1 MKTVDATPALSI
13 VIPLYNE
20 AESLDA
26 LADRVFGT
34 IERFNLDA
42 EVLFVD
48 DGSTD
53 GSDRIFR
60 RLCGAHPRL
69 RVIRLRRNFGQTA
82 AMAAGFDHARGAVI
96 VVMDGDLQN
105 DPDDIPLLLKRLDE
119 GYDVVSG
126 WRRDRKDHWSRVL
139 PSRFANWLIGRVTG
153 VRLHDYG
160 CSLKAYRAEVI
171 QNIPLYGDLH
181 RFIPALASIYG
192 AQIAELPVRH
202 HERARG
208 TSKYTLARTFRVIMD
223 LIIVSFLKSYAQRP
237 MHAFGWAG
245 VVMMVLGFGIDAYLA
260 FQKLAFGAQ
269 LANRPLLLFG
279 TVLMLAGLQIASL
292 GILAELQ
299 IRTYHESQGK
309 PIYTIREIVE
319 PADPKDRA

>member
-1 MKTVDATPALSI
+1 MRPADQQLALSI

-20 AESLDA
+20 AENLDA

-34 IERFNLDA
+34 IKRFELDA
-42 EVLFVD
+42 EILFVD

-53 GSDRIFR
+53 GSEKIFR
-60 RLCGAHPRL
+60 RLCDIHPRL

-96 VVMDGDLQN
+96 VVLDGDLQN
-105 DPDDIPLLLKRLDE
+105 DPDDIPLLLNRLDE

-126 WRRDRKDHWSRVL
+126 WRRDRMDHWSRVL
-139 PSRFANWLIGRVTG
+139 PSRFANWLIGRATG

-181 RFIPALASIYG
+181 RFIPALASMYG
-192 AQIAELPVRH
+192 AKITELPVRH

-245 VVMMVLGFGIDAYLA
+245 VIMLLVGFGIDAYLA

-269 LANRPLLLFG
+269 LANRPLLLLG
-279 TVLMLAGLQIASL
+279 AVLMLAGLQIASL

-299 IRTYHESQGK
+299 IRTYHESQNK
-309 PIYTIREIVE
+309 PIYNVREILGGGE
-319 PADPKDRA
+319 RTLG